1 VSRKDAKTARRAAG
15 GSLPRNVI
23 VNDMPVTIENQV
35 VLVVG
40 ASSGIGRETAVLFAR
55 DGARVMASARREE
68 RLRQLQESLARES
81 RTVDIHAAD
90 AADASQMEHLAQ
102 VTRERLGE
110 IDVLVFATGINVPD
124 RSMKRLTTE
133 IWDTVLSVNLNAAYY
148 VTRAVLPAMR
158 ARGAGHLIYIAS
170 VSGLFA
176 DVSGAAYQASK
187 RGLLGLA
194 HAIRIEE
201 KENGIRTCVVCPGL
215 VDTEILDRRPVKPSA
230 ETLAKALRPE
240 DVAETV
246 LAVARLPRRACVPE
260 MQVVPTYL

>member
-1 VSRKDAKTARRAAG
+1 
-15 GSLPRNVI
+15 
-23 VNDMPVTIENQV
+23 MPVTIENQV

-55 DGARVMASARREE
+55 EGARVMASARREE
-68 RLRQLQESLARES
+68 RLRELKESLAREG
-81 RTVDIHAAD
+81 RNVETLAAD
-90 AADASQMEHLAQ
+90 AADASQTEHLAER
-102 VTRERLGE
+102 TRQRFGE

-124 RSMKRLTTE
+124 RSMKRLTKD
-133 IWDTVLSVNLNAAYY
+133 IWDTVVRVNLNAAYY
-148 VTRAVLPAMR
+148 ATAAVLPAMR
-158 ARGAGHLIYIAS
+158 QRHAGHLIYISS

-194 HAIRIEE
+194 HAIRVEE

-215 VDTEILDRRPVKPSA
+215 VDTEILDRRPVKPPA
-230 ETLAKALRPE
+230 EILAKALRPE

-246 LAVARLPRRACVPE
+246 LSVARLPPRVCVPE

>member
-1 VSRKDAKTARRAAG
+1 
-15 GSLPRNVI
+15 
-23 VNDMPVTIENQV
+23 MPVSIENQV
-35 VLVVG
+35 ALVIG
-40 ASSGIGRETAVLFAR
+40 ASSGIGRETAVLLAR
-55 DGARVMASARREE
+55 EGVRVMASARREE
-68 RLRQLQESLARES
+68 RLRELQESLAREG
-81 RTVDIHAAD
+81 RAVETLAAD
-90 AADASQMEHLAQ
+90 AADASQMAHLAEH
-102 VTRERLGE
+102 TRARLGE
-110 IDVLVFATGINVPD
+110 IDILVFSTGINTPD
-124 RSMKRLTTE
+124 RSMRRLTTD
-133 IWDTVLSVNLNAAYY
+133 IWDTLVSVNLNAAYY
-148 VTRAVLPAMR
+148 ATRAVLPRMR
-158 ARGAGHLIYIAS
+158 ERGAGHLIYISS

-194 HAIRIEE
+194 HAIRLEE

-246 LAVARLPRRACVPE
+246 LAVARLHPRVCVPE

>member
-1 VSRKDAKTARRAAG
+1 
-15 GSLPRNVI
+15 
-23 VNDMPVTIENQV
+23 MPVSIENQV

-55 DGARVMASARREE
+55 EGARVMASARRAE
-68 RLRQLQESLARES
+68 RLLELQESLAREG
-81 RTVDIHAAD
+81 RTIETFPAD
-90 AADASQMEHLAQ
+90 AANASQMERLAQ
-102 VTRERLGE
+102 VTRERLGA
-110 IDVLVFATGINVPD
+110 IDILVFATGTNTPD
-124 RSMKRLTTE
+124 RTMKRLTTE
-133 IWDTVLSVNLNAAYY
+133 IWDTLVSVNLNGAYY
-148 VTRAVLPAMR
+148 ITRAVLPAMR
-158 ARGAGHLIYIAS
+158 DKGAGHLIYISS

-194 HAIRIEE
+194 HAIRLEE

-215 VDTEILDRRPVKPSA
+215 VDTEILDHRPVKPSA

-246 LAVARLPRRACVPE
+246 LAVARLSPRVCVPE
-260 MQVVPTYL
+260 MQVVPTVL